1 MLSRRLPENVSFDS
15 TYSPSKPTEQD
26 DRVERE
32 VRDDRDSREERD
44 DRDEREVRDDRDV
57 RTEMNNNKLLT
68 N

>member
-32 VRDDRDSREERD
+32 VRDDRD
-44 DRDEREVRDDRDV
+44 EREVRDDREV

-68 N
+68 H